1 VQWRRA
7 GGHALVGSFTK
18 LILGERSLEWNWGD
32 SGPGGG
38 GGGPSAGGGQRRQG
52 LAAFGGAAGCRGPSY
67 VALALE
73 GGPPLGALPAARPRR
88 AIDASTS
95 GGELGKG
102 GDAAGEA
109 QGWRCG
115 GG

>member
-1 VQWRRA
+1 
-7 GGHALVGSFTK
+7 
-18 LILGERSLEWNWGD
+18 
-32 SGPGGG
+32 
-38 GGGPSAGGGQRRQG
+38 
-52 LAAFGGAAGCRGPSY
+52 

-95 GGELGKG
+95 KEAGGGAYAGTSGGELGKG